1 MIAFINVFK
10 QDAALMHVGYKMTM
24 GVHTVYTAYSKMD
37 DKTKFDADT
46 QSYGAAYTYS
56 FSKRTDMNVVLTHF
70 DNKGL
75 GQLAPGQA
83 GFLGGVTTSAG
94 TDSNSFAVG
103 LRHRF

>member
-1 MIAFINVFK
+1 V
-10 QDAALMHVGYKMTM
+10 LMHIGYKMTM
-24 GVHTVYTAYSKMD
+24 GSNTFYTAYSKLD
-37 DKTKFDADT
+37 DKTSFNADT

-56 FSKRTDMNVVLTHF
+56 FSKRTDVNVVLTHF